1 VKRNT
6 FEVGGYG
13 ENDMGAFTVE
23 GNITLLPPD
32 KLREV
37 DGLKNIKKIKVAKF
51 ELRKIYTTKV
61 IEELIQELD
70 YSNDLKPVR
79 FEEEM
84 NFVPD
89 LDEVIRMREE
99 QSKRR

>member
-1 VKRNT
+1 
-6 FEVGGYG
+6 
-13 ENDMGAFTVE
+13 MGAFTVE

>member
-1 VKRNT
+1 
-6 FEVGGYG
+6 
-13 ENDMGAFTVE
+13 MGAFTVE

-70 YSNDLKPVR
+70 FSNDLKPVR